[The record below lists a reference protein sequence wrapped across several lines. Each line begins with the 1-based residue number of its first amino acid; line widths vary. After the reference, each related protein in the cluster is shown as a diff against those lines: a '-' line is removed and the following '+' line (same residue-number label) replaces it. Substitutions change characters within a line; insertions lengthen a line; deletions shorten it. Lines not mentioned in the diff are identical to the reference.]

1 MWSFILKKCMRL
13 VKSVTHDSETSS
25 VSDTYNHSREK
36 SSIINTNNY
45 MHNYKKWKMW
55 NIKTNDDFCLLSKN
69 CKILNT
75 IFCSFIGFAKAL
87 TEVYFFI

>member
-1 MWSFILKKCMRL
+1 
-13 VKSVTHDSETSS
+13 
-25 VSDTYNHSREK
+25 
-36 SSIINTNNY
+36 

-55 NIKTNDDFCLLSKN
+55 NIKTNNGFCLLSKN

-75 IFCSFIGFAKAL
+75 IFLQFYWVAKAL

>member
-1 MWSFILKKCMRL
+1 MWSFKKKKCMRL

-25 VSDTYNHSREK
+25 VSDTYNHSRGK

-55 NIKTNDDFCLLSKN
+55 NIKTNNGFCLLSKN

-75 IFCSFIGFAKAL
+75 IFLQFYWVAKAL